1 MRDLAHAL
9 YLAGLSLIAALLAGP
24 ALAHVHAS
32 APSGHPGDRIE
43 ITLDIGHG
51 CAGKATTDLLIAV
64 PKGLEQ
70 AEPLPVPGWTTT
82 AAPGR
87 VGWTGGTLADHDKG
101 RFTFVATLS
110 ADAAAEIIVP
120 IVQRCGSEVLRWID
134 PNPAADNP
142 APTIKVLPA
151 K

>member
-1 MRDLAHAL
+1 MRYPEYSLS
-9 YLAGLSLIAALLAGP
+9 LAGFSLIAALLAGP
-24 ALAHVHAS
+24 AAAHIHAH

-51 CAGKATTDLLIAV
+51 CAGKPTTDLLIAV

-70 AEPLPVPGWTTT
+70 AEPLPVQGWTTT
-82 AAPGR
+82 AAPGQ
-87 VGWTGGTLADHDKG
+87 VGWTGGTLGDHDKG
-101 RFTFVATLS
+101 SFTFAATIS
-110 ADAAAEIIVP
+110 ADAPAEIAVP
-120 IVQRCGSEVLRWID
+120 IVQRCGSDALRWID